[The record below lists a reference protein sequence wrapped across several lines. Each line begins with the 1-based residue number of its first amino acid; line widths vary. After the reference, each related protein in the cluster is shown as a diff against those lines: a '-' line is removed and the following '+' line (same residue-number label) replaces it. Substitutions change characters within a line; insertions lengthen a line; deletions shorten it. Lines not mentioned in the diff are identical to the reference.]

1 MNNTQFFNVVAPITY
16 QVDFNKK
23 HGYIESAE
31 QSITAEQNKI
41 SKLTVKL
48 QIILTEHVAK
58 CNSYW
63 QNITYTGRI

>member
-1 MNNTQFFNVVAPITY
+1 MGTM
-16 QVDFNKK
+16 
-23 HGYIESAE
+23 GYIESAE
-31 QSITAEQNKI
+31 QSRTAEQNKI

-48 QIILTEHVAK
+48 QIILTEHVAE